1 MCVSSVCVCVCLCV
15 VVVVVVVV
23 VVARLNLINIQ
34 TLIGWDVF
42 PALFDRHRAVLYR
55 CLCIDGCKV
64 KETVD
69 SVCMSSLFICLV
81 VCV

>member
-1 MCVSSVCVCVCLCV
+1 MCVCVCLC

-34 TLIGWDVF
+34 TLIGGTF
-42 PALFDRHRAVLYR
+42 SPHFF
-55 CLCIDGCKV
+55 IDI
-64 KETVD
+64 ER
-69 SVCMSSLFICLV
+69 SFID